1 MNVQIQVMHEAGIIP
16 TRGTP
21 GSAGL
26 DLYAAEPCGIPVG
39 KWRLIDTGIAMS
51 IPVDR
56 VGLIWPRSGWA
67 AKHGIDV
74 LAGVIDSDYRD
85 SIKVALINHGPLEF
99 SVSPGD
105 RIAQI
110 IIQRYEHVE
119 LMAVDR
125 LGETH
130 RGTRGFGSTGT

>member
-85 SIKVALINHGPLEF
+85 SIKVAL
-99 SVSPGD
+99 GD
-105 RIAQI
+105 RIAQLV
-110 IIQRYEHVE
+110 IQRYEHAN
-119 LMAVDR
+119 LMVVDA

-130 RGTRGFGSTGT
+130 RDVRGFGSTG